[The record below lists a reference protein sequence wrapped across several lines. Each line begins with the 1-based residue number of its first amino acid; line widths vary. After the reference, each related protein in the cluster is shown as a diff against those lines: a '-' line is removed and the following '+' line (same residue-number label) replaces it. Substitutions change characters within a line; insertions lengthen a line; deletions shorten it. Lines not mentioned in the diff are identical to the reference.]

1 MHFTYKKHIYVNSF
15 FDAGTGEFMIYS
27 GLFLEKNEKLMRL
40 FLITYKN
47 NLLVLYA
54 FCICCHWFYEKFN
67 FKN

>member
-1 MHFTYKKHIYVNSF
+1 
-15 FDAGTGEFMIYS
+15 MIYS
-27 GLFLEKNEKLMRL
+27 GLLLEKNEKLILL

-47 NLLVLYA
+47 NLLELYA

>member
-1 MHFTYKKHIYVNSF
+1 
-15 FDAGTGEFMIYS
+15 MIYS
-27 GLFLEKNEKLMRL
+27 CLFLEKTKKLILL

-47 NLLVLYA
+47 NLLELYE

>member
-1 MHFTYKKHIYVNSF
+1 
-15 FDAGTGEFMIYS
+15 MIYS

-47 NLLVLYA
+47 NLLELYA
-54 FCICCHWFYEKFN
+54 FYICCHWFYEKFN